1 MRLWMFRALRDHP
14 DLFDQKVLTIVSP
27 AVEGVTPAGIPFGAM
42 SGVIYQSIPRVVRR
56 QYAIPYA
63 AYTIG
68 DCDARHFVTMRLALA
83 HSVSVIGAPNPSSLI
98 RLAETAGSRS
108 EEIIRAIHDGTLGT
122 PSPEILGPPG
132 RSRRDALRQI
142 QAALRPD
149 RERARVLSKVVARH
163 GALAPRYCWPD
174 LALVGCW
181 LGGSA
186 GLHAQRLVD
195 HYGEVPLRD
204 LGLLASE
211 GRMTIPLEDE
221 SAAGVL
227 AVHANFYEFIPED
240 RIEDRSPPVLLA
252 HELEDGKRY
261 YIILSGGNGL
271 YRYDM
276 NDVVEVRGFHHR
288 TPKVAFVRKGRDMV
302 SITGEKLHL
311 NQIQAAIR
319 EAEDDT
325 KLDIWQFRLIPD
337 IDHSRYDLLV
347 EIRGELGPDAE
358 GLVFLGAVDQAL
370 SRLNIEYASKRAS
383 KRLGP
388 PRLRVMRPGWSERLC
403 RADFR
408 KGKREFQYK
417 WPAIRLV
424 WDDASRQEVVR
435 CLEAPGC
442 RDRAYSRTRP
452 A

>member
-1 MRLWMFRALRDHP
+1 
-14 DLFDQKVLTIVSP
+14 
-27 AVEGVTPAGIPFGAM
+27 
-42 SGVIYQSIPRVVRR
+42 
-56 QYAIPYA
+56 
-63 AYTIG
+63 
-68 DCDARHFVTMRLALA
+68 
-83 HSVSVIGAPNPSSLI
+83 
-98 RLAETAGSRS
+98 
-108 EEIIRAIHDGTLGT
+108 
-122 PSPEILGPPG
+122 
-132 RSRRDALRQI
+132 
-142 QAALRPD
+142 
-149 RERARVLSKVVARH
+149 
-163 GALAPRYCWPD
+163 
-174 LALVGCW
+174 
-181 LGGSA
+181 
-186 GLHAQRLVD
+186 
-195 HYGEVPLRD
+195 
-204 LGLLASE
+204 
-211 GRMTIPLEDE
+211 MTIPLEDE

-347 EIRGELGPDAE
+347 EIRGELGSDAE